1 MGVRL
6 RAISAVRPASL
17 FALASLALA
26 AVLFAI
32 PADRARAHDDSA
44 ADYHNANFPL
54 IKAVKADDLDSVNHF
69 IDEHE
74 EDIVNDADFFGET
87 PLHAASN
94 AATGH
99 VTIAATLIAAGANV
113 NATDIVDETPLH
125 WAAEYGHASIV
136 SLLIAATASLNLK
149 NKNEGR
155 TPLYMAAR
163 NGHVFVVSML
173 IAAKAS
179 LDVQGAYGQT
189 PLHQAANYGRVT
201 IADMLIAAGASLNV
215 RSSGGDTPLYW
226 AVFSN
231 EVSIASAL
239 IAAGA
244 DVHAGQTVGL
254 LWTPL
259 LLAAS
264 KGRASIA
271 DMLIAEGATL
281 DARDVDNNTPLH
293 LSAGGGHAA
302 MVSLLIQATAS
313 LNAENDE
320 GERPLHLAVAGGH
333 SAIVADLIAAGAYW
347 GDAACGIGE
356 VVNPAGPTLPCLSLL
371 HPAVRR
377 GDFSA
382 VSTLIAAG
390 AEVDARD
397 DRNNTALH
405 LAADAGRAAM
415 VSLLI
420 QATASLNAEN
430 DEGERPLHLA
440 VAGGHSAIVA
450 DLIAAGGYWGE
461 APCASE
467 WAVNP
472 AGPAP
477 SCINLHQAVTGG
489 HLFAVN
495 TLIAAG
501 VDVNVTVAGKTPL
514 RLALD
519 GGHSEIAVALVAA
532 GAYWGE
538 APCGSGSIANPE
550 DPDPPC
556 LNLIDAA
563 TNGHLSAVNALI
575 AGGATVDVR
584 DENEYTPLHWA
595 ARRDHVAVVNAL
607 IAGKADVDARDENDR
622 TPLHWSASGGKVPAV
637 IAALLAG
644 GATADAANKSG
655 ERPLHVAMIR
665 GRISMIAALIT
676 GGAAVDVRD
685 NLDDTPLHWAAGFG
699 DVPAVTALIAAKASL
714 NVIGQ
719 HDLTPLGA
727 AHDEGHGAA
736 FTVILEAGGHW
747 GTDCGIGEVVN
758 SAGPVPPCLNLLRPA
773 VIRGDFSAVST
784 LLAAGAD
791 ADAQDANNNTPLHLA
806 VDGGHA
812 AIVSLL
818 IQATASLNVKN
829 NDGEAPLHL
838 AADGG
843 YTVIV
848 SLLIQATASLNAE
861 NDEGERPLHLAVA
874 GSHSAIVADLI
885 AAGAYWGDAACG
897 IGEVVNPAGPTLPCL
912 SLLHPAVRRGD
923 FSAVS
928 TLIAAGADVDAR
940 DDRNNTALHLAAD
953 AGRAAMVSLLIQATA
968 SLNVKNNGGAA
979 PLHLAANAGHV
990 AVVSLLIQATAS
1002 LNVRNN
1008 TGETPLHL
1016 AVFNRKAAVVDALIA
1031 AGADLNLQTNGGR
1044 APLHYAV
1051 STNDLYIVNALIA
1064 GKADVNARIHGTG
1077 NTPLWWA
1084 IHASRSAAII
1094 NALIAAGAYEGDGA
1108 CESGLVTNP
1117 GRGPHCINL
1126 HQAAGAGYL
1135 SAVAML
1141 IATGATLDA
1150 QDDDGDTPLH
1160 VATRG
1165 GHAVIAS
1172 LLIQATASLN
1182 VQNDEGRTPLH
1193 LAVGGNHAGIVAA
1206 LLAAKADV
1214 NLRNSDENTPLHWA
1228 HFLGRPA
1235 FVADLIAAGGYWGD
1249 AACESGDI
1257 VNPAGPSPPC
1267 LCEPPTVGTAG
1278 NCAAPSAES
1287 CGGLD
1292 PEQFYDAEADACVLF
1307 VECDSG
1313 EVVYK
1318 DVNDCHAPSD
1328 YPLIDAVRAGDLD
1341 LVNHFITVH
1350 MLGVND
1356 KNNFLWA
1363 PLHYAAGLGH
1373 VPIVT
1378 ALIAAGAIVDVRND
1392 SNATPLH
1399 RAVSSRHI
1407 SVVATLLAER
1417 ADVNARNYN
1426 RRTPL
1431 SFTRGALDT
1440 AIVALLIAEGGHWG
1454 TDCASIGEA
1463 VNPAANVPP
1472 CIDLHQAATGG
1483 HVFAVATLIATGATL
1498 DAQDGDGD
1506 TPLHAA
1512 TRGGHAAVVSLLIQ
1526 ATASLNVKNNDGDTP
1541 LHAAADGG
1549 RDVIVSL
1556 LIQATASLNVK
1567 NNNGDTPLHAAAE
1580 DGHAAV
1586 VSLLIQATA
1595 SLNVKNDDDKAPL
1608 HVAAEAGHA
1617 AIVADL
1623 IAAGGYWGDAACESG
1638 EIVNPAGPIPPCL
1651 CEPPTVGTAG
1661 NCAAPSAES
1670 CGGLYPEQF
1679 YDAEADVCV
1688 MLVTCGSGE
1697 VVYKETNDCHAPS
1710 NYPLHDAVFAGDL
1723 DLVNHFITVHG
1734 SDVNEKRAGQTPLHF
1749 AARYGRASIAAALIA
1764 ATANVNAETG
1774 TGDTPLHVAVT
1785 VGHAAIVS
1793 LLIQAT
1799 ASLNVKNDDDKAPLH
1814 LAAEAGH
1821 AAIVA
1826 LLVEAGAY
1834 WGDTACAIGLTAN
1847 PAGAAPPCLNLHQ
1860 AVTGGHVSAVAALIA
1875 AKADVDAQDE
1885 DGRTPLHL
1893 AVRSNHAAIVDALL
1907 AAKANVNLQ
1916 DKNGSTPLHW
1926 ANTLARSHFFAKL
1939 IAAGGYWGDAPCAIG
1954 EVANSAGPVP
1964 PCLNL
1969 LHPAVR
1975 RGDFSAVS
1983 TLIAAGAD
1991 VNVTVA
1997 GKTPLRLA
2005 LDGGHSEI
2013 AVALIAAG
2021 GHWGTDCAS
2030 IGEAVNPAT
2039 NAPPCIDLH
2048 QAATRGHVFAVAT
2061 LIATGATLDAQDG
2074 DGNTPLH
2081 LAVDGG
2087 HAAIVSLLIAATAS
2101 LNVKNDDDKAPLH
2114 AAVTVGHAAV
2124 ADALIAAGAT
2134 LDAQDGDGNTPLH
2147 LAVDGGRAA
2156 IVSLLIAAT
2165 ASLNVKNDDD
2175 KAPLHLA
2182 VDGGHAAIADA
2193 LIAAGAVLDARA
2205 ANGNTPLH
2213 LAADGGR
2220 AVMVSLLI
2228 AATASLNVKNDDD
2241 KAPLHLAADGG
2252 HAAIVTELIAAGA
2265 YWGDA
2270 ACGSEEIVNPANA
2283 TPPCL
2288 NLLHQA
2294 VTRGD
2299 FSAVRALLAAGVDAD
2314 ARDANNNTAL
2324 HLAADT
2330 GRDVMVSL
2338 LIQATASLNVQNND
2352 GDTPLHLSAESGHV
2366 TVVSLLIQATASLNV
2381 KNNTYGDT
2389 PLHAAAYNGHAA
2401 IVDALIAAGAGVN
2414 EQNNDDRTPLHFG
2427 VRSSNVGIVD
2437 ALIAAKAS
2445 VNVKDVSDSTPLLWA
2460 VISRRSA
2467 AIAAIIDA
2475 LIAAGAYWGDAPCES
2490 GLATNPA
2497 NSSPPCIDLHQAV
2510 RGGHQ
2515 SAVAMLI
2522 ATGATVDAQ
2531 DGDGDTPLHLAADGG
2546 HAVIVSLL
2554 IQATAS
2560 LNVKNDDDKAPLH
2573 LAADGGHAAIV
2584 ALLIEAGA
2592 YWGDAACAI
2601 GLTANPAGSVPPCI
2615 NLHQAVRGGHVFA
2628 VATLIATGATLD
2640 AQDGAGDTPLHL
2652 AAKAGHAAIVSLLI
2666 QATASLNVQNNKG
2679 ETPLHLAVID
2689 RKAAV
2694 VDALIAARA
2703 NLNLQTSNGSTPLH
2717 YAVTTRDLD
2726 LVNALIAAKAN
2737 LNLKDSNG
2745 NTPLHWAQFGRSS
2758 AIIDA
2763 LIAAGAYWGD
2773 APCGSGLV
2781 TNPGEVYP
2789 QCIDLHQAAA
2799 GGHVFAVATLI
2810 ARGATLDAQDDDNN
2824 TPLHLAADGGHA
2836 VIVSLLIQATASL
2849 NVKNDDEKA
2858 PLHLAADGGHAAIVA
2873 LLVEAGAYWGDAA
2886 CESGEFSNPAGAAP
2900 PCLCEPPTVRTLQG
2914 NCAAPSKNICGGLD
2928 PAQFYDAAAGACVL
2942 FATCAPPKVLYPEGN
2957 DCHAESDYPLHDAV
2971 FAGDLDLVNHFITFH
2986 MTEADVNVARG
2997 NGRMTPL
3004 HLAARDGHAAIAA
3017 ALIAATANVNATNR
3031 EGAAPLHLAAGGD
3044 HAAIVTMLIAAT
3056 ANVNARSGAGSRP
3069 LHFAVNR
3076 GYAAI
3081 VSLLIAATASVN
3093 VKNDVGETPLYSA
3106 VYSGYSGIVADLID
3120 AGADVKQT
3128 VYADGNTP
3136 LHWAVFNGRNGVGV
3150 YRGGNGD
3157 IVAALLAAGATVNVK
3172 NSNDRTPLTRAAF
3185 YNITV
3190 VYPALIAA
3198 GAYWGDSP
3206 CESWEVANPAG
3217 PAPPCV
3223 LTAVNATLLA
3233 EVEKGRDSADA
3244 ADAAVVAALLDEDT
3258 AHPDIKDADGR
3269 PLLILAARNGH
3280 AEIVSVLVTAGA
3292 EVNAADP
3299 VFRGFGAVHHAASA
3313 LSGENAGG
3321 ALGPWAARASVLYYF
3336 GGGLEVRN
3344 AASGDAV
3351 FVWNREDD
3359 KSFRPL
3365 DLLVDSLG
3373 DAADA
3378 AERVLLQEMADYLIA
3393 QGGEC
3398 GVKTA
3403 DRSQPACRGTLRGLL
3418 DEVEK
3423 ATGAADVAVF
3433 SELLENRGAD
3443 PDHADAAGRPLLI
3456 LAARNGHAE
3465 LVSILAVAGADV
3477 NATDP
3482 TFNNA
3487 DVAHHLA
3494 TPLGD
3499 PAAGPRGLR
3508 ASVLRYFGGGLDV
3521 RRNTGVA
3528 SAGFVWN
3535 REDIGG
3541 KRPLD
3546 LLADAEDESPPPAGE
3561 DVSVIYQMA
3570 DYMLDRGANC
3580 GDATTNKGRRVCAG
3594 DPRFADARMSL
3605 LAEVKQPRGAANATV
3620 VADLL
3625 GGNFVGPDIAD
3636 SEGTPILIV
3645 AATLGHAEIVSVLV
3659 TAGADPDA
3667 RLRASICGGGS
3678 IGRAVPHV
3686 TARNNFGSSLYY
3698 TWGTAFNV
3706 LRHFADAVNQVGA
3719 RYDWNARG
3727 VESDCVAE
3735 SRALDYLRPRYDN
3748 DAASLPS
3755 ESLDAKRAAME
3766 GMAGVLVDND
3776 ASCENQ
3782 ANEHHVTCVGPLPA
3796 VTVGYGENPR
3806 DQSGGTLSAPVVSG
3820 ETTPYGTSLTFTAAP
3835 ANGWKLSAWAG
3846 DAASCPSSELECA
3859 LPAIGDLRVT
3869 ALFARAPRALHAS
3882 EPSNGGQV
3890 TVTGA
3895 DGVAEGADFV
3905 YTGGT
3910 VTFTAIPANG
3920 WRLSAWAGDAAA
3932 CPSSGLECALTA
3944 NGDLRVT
3951 ALFTR
3956 IPRALHASEPSN
3968 GGRVTV
3974 TGADGVA
3981 EGADFVYTG
3990 GTVTFTAIPANGWRL
4005 SAWAGDAAACPS
4017 SGLECALTANGDL
4030 RVTALFS
4037 RALWALYSSDESR
4050 GRVTVIGT
4058 NGMIAKGVD
4067 VVSTGEAVVFTAIP
4081 ANGWS
4086 FSAWTGDCARVVANI
4101 CALLVATQDISV
4113 GATFADIN
4121 ECAASADNNCAAEDD
4136 GGLCTNTDGDFVCSC
4151 AVGYSGDGMTCRPD
4165 KTVSFLPPA
4174 NGTIFAEGGG
4184 ATIYAGETAAH
4195 HGTTVTF
4202 IAAPAFGY
4210 RFSAWLGDCAGD
4222 FDLSCEV
4229 AATVNISVGAV
4240 FTNIGECVTSEDCA
4254 ADGGRCDDAGGV
4266 FDCVC
4271 DSGYSGDGMTCEAD
4285 KVVSFQQPV
4294 NGTLSAAGAGDDV
4307 QDGETVTHG
4316 TRLIFTAKPNAGWRV
4331 DAWLGAC
4338 AATSATLTVCEVAA
4352 TLDVSA
4358 GAAFADIN
4366 ECATSADNNCAAD
4379 GGQCAN
4385 TAGGFTCSCAAGYS
4399 GDGRTCEADKA
4410 VSFLPSPNGTISAAG
4425 GGVSFQDGKTAA
4437 HGTTITFT
4445 AAPAAGFR
4453 FSGWFGDCAG
4463 AASCEVA
4470 ATLDVSVGAT
4480 FTDID
4485 ECATSADNNCAAEAD
4500 GGLCANTAGG
4510 FTCSCAAG
4518 YSGDGRACEADK
4530 AVSFLP
4536 SPNGT
4541 ISAAG
4546 GGVPLQDGKTAAHG
4560 MTITLVAAPDAG
4572 WQVSMWT
4579 GACAGTSVDASASRA
4594 FCEVV
4599 ATAHINAGAIF
4610 TYIGRCATP
4619 GHLIFGAPL
4628 NRRCAPPTICPAN
4641 YAGDNDCLPAAPV
4654 ETGSPAPDLPAA
4666 ANEPDACEKVF
4677 GGVMRSAGGGQAI
4690 CSNVDRNDT
4699 FCIAGSRAAFPCRGL
4714 FRHVWKCNTY
4724 NRPALNPFFCGARCA
4739 GGANAARGR
4748 ECGVETLDALQ

>member
-1 MGVRL
+1 MSQFRPLSALAMSVACRLLRWTLRAAGGGGLGVRL
-6 RAISAVRPASL
+6 RAIPAVRPASL

-32 PADRARAHDDSA
+32 PADRARAHDVSA

-54 IKAVKADDLDSVNHF
+54 IKAVKAGDLDFVNHF
-69 IDEHE
+69 IAEHE
-74 EDIVNDADFFGET
+74 ENIVNDADFFGET

-113 NATDIVDETPLH
+113 NATDIADETPLH

-179 LDVQGAYGQT
+179 LDVQGAFGQT

-244 DVHAGQTVGL
+244 DVHAGQIAGL

-264 KGRASIA
+264 RGRASIA
-271 DMLIAEGATL
+271 DMLIAAGATL
-281 DARDVDNNTPLH
+281 DARDVGNNTPLH

-356 VVNPAGPTLPCLSLL
+356 VVNPAGPTP
-371 HPAVRR
+371 
-377 GDFSA
+377 
-382 VSTLIAAG
+382 
-390 AEVDARD
+390 
-397 DRNNTALH
+397 
-405 LAADAGRAAM
+405 
-415 VSLLI
+415 
-420 QATASLNAEN
+420 
-430 DEGERPLHLA
+430 
-440 VAGGHSAIVA
+440 
-450 DLIAAGGYWGE
+450 
-461 APCASE
+461 
-467 WAVNP
+467 
-472 AGPAP
+472 
-477 SCINLHQAVTGG
+477 
-489 HLFAVN
+489 
-495 TLIAAG
+495 
-501 VDVNVTVAGKTPL
+501 
-514 RLALD
+514 
-519 GGHSEIAVALVAA
+519 
-532 GAYWGE
+532 
-538 APCGSGSIANPE
+538 
-550 DPDPPC
+550 
-556 LNLIDAA
+556 
-563 TNGHLSAVNALI
+563 
-575 AGGATVDVR
+575 
-584 DENEYTPLHWA
+584 
-595 ARRDHVAVVNAL
+595 
-607 IAGKADVDARDENDR
+607 
-622 TPLHWSASGGKVPAV
+622 
-637 IAALLAG
+637 
-644 GATADAANKSG
+644 
-655 ERPLHVAMIR
+655 
-665 GRISMIAALIT
+665 
-676 GGAAVDVRD
+676 
-685 NLDDTPLHWAAGFG
+685 
-699 DVPAVTALIAAKASL
+699 
-714 NVIGQ
+714 
-719 HDLTPLGA
+719 
-727 AHDEGHGAA
+727 
-736 FTVILEAGGHW
+736 
-747 GTDCGIGEVVN
+747 
-758 SAGPVPPCLNLLRPA
+758 
-773 VIRGDFSAVST
+773 
-784 LLAAGAD
+784 
-791 ADAQDANNNTPLHLA
+791 
-806 VDGGHA
+806 
-812 AIVSLL
+812 
-818 IQATASLNVKN
+818 
-829 NDGEAPLHL
+829 
-838 AADGG
+838 
-843 YTVIV
+843 
-848 SLLIQATASLNAE
+848 
-861 NDEGERPLHLAVA
+861 
-874 GSHSAIVADLI
+874 
-885 AAGAYWGDAACG
+885 
-897 IGEVVNPAGPTLPCL
+897 PCL

-953 AGRAAMVSLLIQATA
+953 AGRTAMVSLLIQATA
-968 SLNVKNNGGAA
+968 SLNVKNNGGTT
-979 PLHLAANAGHV
+979 PLHLAANAGRV
-990 AVVSLLIQATAS
+990 AIVSLLIQATAN
-1002 LNVRNN
+1002 LNVKNN

-1051 STNDLYIVNALIA
+1051 TTNDLYIVNALIA
-1064 GKADVNARIHGTG
+1064 AGADVNARIHGTG

-1084 IHASRSAAII
+1084 IHGSRSAAII
-1094 NALIAAGAYEGDGA
+1094 DALIAAGAYEGDGA

-1135 SAVAML
+1135 SAVARL

-1150 QDDDGDTPLH
+1150 QDDGGATPLHLAAEYGHAAVVSLLIQATASLNVENDEEERPLH

-1165 GHAVIAS
+1165 GHAAIVS

-1182 VQNDEGRTPLH
+1182 VQNDDGRTPLH
-1193 LAVGGNHAGIVAA
+1193 LAVGGNHGGIVAA

-1214 NLRNSDENTPLHWA
+1214 NLRDSDENTPLHWA

-1235 FVADLIAAGGYWGD
+1235 LVADLIAAGGYWGD
-1249 AACESGDI
+1249 AACESGEI
-1257 VNPAGPSPPC
+1257 VNPAGPIPPC

-1307 VECDSG
+1307 VTCGPG

-1378 ALIAAGAIVDVRND
+1378 ALIAAGATVDVRND

-1407 SVVATLLAER
+1407 SVVATLLAEG

-1431 SFTRGALDT
+1431 SFTRGALDV

-1472 CIDLHQAATGG
+1472 CIDLHQAAAGG

-1526 ATASLNVKNNDGDTP
+1526 ATASLNVQNNDGEAPLHAAADGGRDVIVSLLIQATASLNVKNNDGDTP

-1567 NNNGDTPLHAAAE
+1567 N
-1580 DGHAAV
+1580 
-1586 VSLLIQATA
+1586 
-1595 SLNVKNDDDKAPL
+1595 DDNKAPL
-1608 HVAAEAGHA
+1608 HLAAEAGHA
-1617 AIVADL
+1617 AIVAFL

-1670 CGGLYPEQF
+1670 CGGLDPEQF
-1679 YDAEADVCV
+1679 YDAEADACV
-1688 MLVTCGSGE
+1688 MFVTCGSGE
-1697 VVYKETNDCHAPS
+1697 VVYKDVNDCHAPS
-1710 NYPLHDAVFAGDL
+1710 DYPLHDAVILDDL

-1734 SDVNEKRAGQTPLHF
+1734 SDVNEKRVGQTPLHF

-1774 TGDTPLHVAVT
+1774 TGVTPLHVAAED
-1785 VGHAAIVS
+1785 GHAAVVS

-1814 LAAEAGH
+1814 VAAEAGH

-1826 LLVEAGAY
+1826 LLIAAGAY

-1847 PAGAAPPCLNLHQ
+1847 PAGATPPCLNLHQ

-1916 DKNGSTPLHW
+1916 DENGSTPLHW
-1926 ANTLARSHFFAKL
+1926 ANTLGRSHFFAKL

-1969 LHPAVR
+1969 LRPAVI

-1983 TLIAAGAD
+1983 TLLAAGAD
-1991 VNVTVA
+1991 ANARDANDNTALHLAVFNGRSGVDAYRGGNGDIIDALLAKGAEVNATNRDNR
-1997 GKTPLRLA
+1997 TPLARAA
-2005 LDGGHSEI
+2005 LYTMT
-2013 AVALIAAG
+2013 VVYPALIAAG

-2124 ADALIAAGAT
+2124 ADALIAAGAA

-2175 KAPLHLA
+2175 KAPLHVA
-2182 VDGGHAAIADA
+2182 VTVGHAAVADA
-2193 LIAAGAVLDARA
+2193 LIAAGAALDARA

-2389 PLHAAAYNGHAA
+2389 PLHAAALMGHAA

-2427 VRSSNVGIVD
+2427 VSSNNVGIVD

-2460 VISRRSA
+2460 VTSRRSA

-2531 DGDGDTPLHLAADGG
+2531 DGDGDTPLHLAAEAGQ
-2546 HAVIVSLL
+2546 AVMVSLL

-2584 ALLIEAGA
+2584 ALLVEAGA

-2640 AQDGAGDTPLHL
+2640 ARDADNNTPLHL
-2652 AAKAGHAAIVSLLI
+2652 AADAGRAAIVSLLI
-2666 QATASLNVQNNKG
+2666 QATASLNVKNNAGNTPLHLSAEAGHVAVVSLLIQATASLNVQNNAG
-2679 ETPLHLAVID
+2679 ETPLHLAVIE

-2694 VDALIAARA
+2694 VAALIAANANVDVQTPDGRA
-2703 NLNLQTSNGSTPLH
+2703 PLH
-2717 YAVTTRDLD
+2717 YAVTTNDLD
-2726 LVNALIAAKAN
+2726 IVNALLAANAN
-2737 LNLKDSNG
+2737 VNLRAGGS
-2745 NTPLHWAQFGRSS
+2745 TPLHWAQSAQRSS

-2763 LIAAGAYWGD
+2763 LIAAGAYLGD
-2773 APCGSGLV
+2773 APCESGLV
-2781 TNPGEVYP
+2781 TNPRVSNP
-2789 QCIDLHQAAA
+2789 RCINLHQAVR
-2799 GGHVFAVATLI
+2799 GGHLSAVAALI
-2810 ARGATLDAQDDDNN
+2810 ATGATLDAQDDEGD

-2986 MTEADVNVARG
+2986 MTEADVNVGRG

-3031 EGAAPLHLAAGGD
+3031 EGAAPLHLAASGG

-3056 ANVNARSGAGSRP
+3056 ANVNARSGAGSTP
-3069 LHFAVNR
+3069 LHFAVSR
-3076 GYAAI
+3076 DYAAI

-3093 VKNDVGETPLYSA
+3093 VKNDGGETPLHSA
-3106 VYSGYSGIVADLID
+3106 VYNGYSGIVADLID

-3128 VYADGNTP
+3128 VFADGNTP

-3150 YRGGNGD
+3150 YRGGDGD

-3233 EVEKGRDSADA
+3233 EVEKGRDS

-3359 KSFRPL
+3359 NSFRPL

-3393 QGGEC
+3393 RGGEC

-3423 ATGAADVAVF
+3423 ATGAADVTVF

-3528 SAGFVWN
+3528 SAGFEWN
-3535 REDIGG
+3535 REDNDG

-3546 LLADAEDESPPPAGE
+3546 LLADAEDESPPPEGE

-3605 LAEVKQPRGAANATV
+3605 LAEVKKPRGAANATV

-3678 IGRAVPHV
+3678 IGRAVPHL

-3698 TWGTAFNV
+3698 TWGTALNV
-3706 LRHFADAVNQVGA
+3706 LRHFAGAVNQVGA

-3766 GMAGVLVDND
+3766 GMAGVLVDNG

-3882 EPSNGGQV
+3882 EPSNGGRVTVTGADGVAEGADFVYTGGTVTFTAIPANGWIFSAWAGDVAACPSSGLECALTANGDLRVTALFTRIPRALHASEPSNGGQV

-3920 WRLSAWAGDAAA
+3920 WRLSAWAGDAAS
-3932 CPSSGLECALTA
+3932 CPSSGLECAL
-3944 NGDLRVT
+3944 R
-3951 ALFTR
+3951 
-3956 IPRALHASEPSN
+3956 
-3968 GGRVTV
+3968 
-3974 TGADGVA
+3974 
-3981 EGADFVYTG
+3981 
-3990 GTVTFTAIPANGWRL
+3990 
-4005 SAWAGDAAACPS
+4005 
-4017 SGLECALTANGDL
+4017 ANGDL

-4113 GATFADIN
+4113 GATFTDIN

-4136 GGLCTNTDGDFVCSC
+4136 GGLCTNTDGDFVCGC

-4229 AATVNISVGAV
+4229 AATVNVSVGAV
-4240 FTNIGECVTSEDCA
+4240 FTNIGECVRDEDCA

-4285 KVVSFQQPV
+4285 KVVSFQQPA

-4358 GAAFADIN
+4358 GATFTDIN

-4379 GGQCAN
+4379 GGLCAN

-4425 GGVSFQDGKTAA
+4425 GGVPFQDGKTAA

-4500 GGLCANTAGG
+4500 GGRCANTAGG

-4518 YSGDGRACEADK
+4518 YSGDGRTCEADQT
-4530 AVSFLP
+4530 VSFLP

-4541 ISAAG
+4541 ISVAG

-4579 GACAGTSVDASASRA
+4579 GACAGTSVDASAARA

-4619 GHLIFGAPL
+4619 GHLIFGAPP

-4641 YAGDNDCLPAAPV
+4641 YAGDNDCLPAAPA

-4677 GGVMRSAGGGQAI
+4677 GGVMRSAGGGQAV

-4739 GGANAARGR
+4739 GGANMARGR
-4748 ECGVETLDALQ
+4748 DCGVETLDALQ